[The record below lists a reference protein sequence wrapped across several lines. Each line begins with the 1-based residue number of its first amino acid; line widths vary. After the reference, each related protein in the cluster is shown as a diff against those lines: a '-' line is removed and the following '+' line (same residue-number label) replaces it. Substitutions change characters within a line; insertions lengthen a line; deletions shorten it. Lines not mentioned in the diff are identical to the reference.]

1 MAHAS
6 AIYKKN
12 PISLEIVPLALLGNL
27 EDDLGNLARLVLG
40 QADLL
45 AELMVPADDLPLLL
59 RAPVLLGRLLLGFGQ
74 FVCDLHAGGYEVD
87 DLLVYGLDL
96 LPQLIGV
103 RHHCTCYRIGR
114 PL

>member
-12 PISLEIVPLALLGNL
+12 PISLEVVPLALLRDL
-27 EDDLGNLARLVLG
+27 EDDLGDLARLVLR

-45 AELMVPADDLPLLL
+45 AELVVPADDLPLLL
-59 RAPVLLGRLLLGFGQ
+59 RAPVLLGGLLLGLGQ
-74 FVCDLHAGGYEVD
+74 LVGYLHAGGYEVD

-96 LPQLIGV
+96 LPQLVGV
-103 RHHCTCYRIGR
+103 RHRCTC
-114 PL
+114 